1 MIQNEKVSVYYGTK
15 DAYDF
20 EKQNKR
26 IDENALYFIE
36 GVLYSGYELYS
47 QDYKKVS
54 SYPSI
59 GQKNCIYIFA

>member
-1 MIQNEKVSVYYGTK
+1 MVQNEKVNVYFGSK

-36 GVLYSGYELYS
+36 GVLYS
-47 QDYKKVS
+47 
-54 SYPSI
+54 
-59 GQKNCIYIFA
+59 